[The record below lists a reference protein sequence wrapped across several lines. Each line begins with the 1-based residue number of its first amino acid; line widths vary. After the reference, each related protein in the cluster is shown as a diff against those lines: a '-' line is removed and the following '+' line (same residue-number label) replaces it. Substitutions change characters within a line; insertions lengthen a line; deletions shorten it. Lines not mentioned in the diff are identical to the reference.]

1 MTMPLPLS
9 EIPHAPTH
17 YRDEHIG
24 YTISHSRLSNGL
36 HVVSV
41 PLPDRLSVMAVLSL
55 AVGSRYE
62 EEAQA
67 GISHMIEHLLFK
79 GTERHPTPRE
89 VVMPIEGVGG
99 MLNAH
104 TTREMTSY
112 WGHVPFQH
120 AGRLFE
126 TLFDMVMHPLLRVE
140 DLEQEKAI
148 IIEEINASL
157 DMPDE
162 VAGMT
167 TMALLHPGHPL
178 GRDIAGRPETIRGL
192 TREDVLAFMHTFYG
206 PQNAVL
212 AVAGRIE
219 HEQAV
224 AWAQA
229 FSAEWHGRAGRAPL
243 PAQPLPPGPHV
254 RCVPRATEFPT
265 RRACSCRCVKHW
277 GLRTTSVR
285 MSLSAPTLVK

>member
-243 PAQPLPPGPHV
+243 PAQ
-254 RCVPRATEFPT
+254 